1 MLAVNSARLL
11 NRAIISRPVLY
22 RSAIPRH
29 FSTYTPLAFRTS
41 RQLFNKSNNDNKKS
55 NNNDHEKDSERKP
68 KKDQNKD
75 EEEQLREELKKKF
88 AAKHPGTNPDNLKIY
103 KFV

>member
-75 EEEQLREELKKKF
+75 EEEQLREEQLYMKII
-88 AAKHPGTNPDNLKIY
+88 HPG
-103 KFV
+103 